1 MSAAAPPLQRACAP
15 SPFAGITLSMPT
27 DQSGAV
33 RAPRPRPRAEKPKI
47 VRRLERQR
55 AAFRS
60 KPAPVRALF
69 VVAGFTLLLGGI
81 AMLVLPGP
89 ALVVIPIGLAILS
102 LEFRWAENALERSLE
117 QAAKAQQ
124 KAAETSRV
132 QRILAGLATA
142 LGIAA
147 VVAWAIFG
155 DIPLLPV

>member
-55 AAFRS
+55 AVFRS

-69 VVAGFTLLLGGI
+69 VVAGFTLLVAGVVMMI
-81 AMLVLPGP
+81 LPGP
-89 ALVVIPIGLAILS
+89 AFVVIPIGLALLS
-102 LEFRWAENALERSLE
+102 LQFRWAQRALDRSLVE
-117 QAAKAQQ
+117 AAKAKEKAENTTPAQ
-124 KAAETSRV
+124 KGLTVAAMA
-132 QRILAGLATA
+132 LAA
-142 LGIAA
+142 AA
-147 VVAWAIFG
+147 VVAWAIVG